1 MKLIIKTRD
10 IEIEYQDDYSM
21 LEAQAKDRI
30 IELIETIYSSQPANT
45 IPNTLQPVGTAE
57 EFFKK
62 VRETI

>member
-30 IELIETIYSSQPANT
+30 ESLISLIY
-45 IPNTLQPVGTAE
+45 PVLPTPVITTAE
-57 EFFKK
+57 EFFKTK
-62 VRETI
+62 

>member
-30 IELIETIYSSQPANT
+30 ESLILLICSVPPT
-45 IPNTLQPVGTAE
+45 PVITTAE
-57 EFFKK
+57 EFFKAK
-62 VRETI
+62 

>member
-30 IELIETIYSSQPANT
+30 ESLISLICSVPPT
-45 IPNTLQPVGTAE
+45 PVITTAE
-57 EFFKK
+57 EFFKTK
-62 VRETI
+62 QK

>member
-30 IELIETIYSSQPANT
+30 ESLISLICSVSPT
-45 IPNTLQPVGTAE
+45 PVITTVE
-57 EFFKK
+57 EFFKTK
-62 VRETI
+62 QK

>member
-30 IELIETIYSSQPANT
+30 ESLISLIYSLPPT
-45 IPNTLQPVGTAE
+45 PIITTAE
-57 EFFKK
+57 EFFKTK
-62 VRETI
+62 QK